1 LNRKLFKHNRALI
14 VPNAVH
20 GRLIRNISLIL
31 IMLVLIS
38 GISFYLL
45 AQKQL
50 SDEFH
55 KAHSQIQST
64 MEMLLPWM
72 IAVYVVGLIA
82 TFFLSI
88 LYTRKIAGPLV
99 RFDRELEQ
107 LSGGDYTRW
116 IMLRHDDEF
125 FDLAEKINAMSAATA
140 ERFRQVS
147 LRVEEVEQASETL
160 KTAVESNTPD
170 DSLKTLVDGLAESSE
185 KLRATLTD
193 IRFEND

>member
-1 LNRKLFKHNRALI
+1 MNRKLFKYNRALI
-14 VPNAVH
+14 VPNPVH
-20 GRLIRNISLIL
+20 GRLIRSISLIL
-31 IMLVLIS
+31 IILVLIS

-50 SDEFH
+50 SDEYY

-88 LYTRKIAGPLV
+88 LYTRKLAGPLV

-107 LSGGDYTRW
+107 LSDGDYTRW

-125 FDLAEKINAMSAATA
+125 YDLAEKINTMSSATA
-140 ERFRQVS
+140 ERFRQIS
-147 LRVEEVEQASETL
+147 QCAGEVEQAAAKL
-160 KTAVESNTPD
+160 KTFSESSPTD
-170 DSLKTLVDGLAESSE
+170 DRLKSSIGELNESSE
-185 KLRATLTD
+185 KLQAALTD